1 MSITRTDG
9 ASGAYF
15 EVSATGVLTI
25 SDVVAAVAAG
35 KGAIVGPNGS
45 GWGHILRA

>member
-15 EVSATGVLTI
+15 EVSAT
-25 SDVVAAVAAG
+25 VAAG
-35 KGAIVGPNGS
+35 KGVLLGSNGVG
-45 GWGHILRA
+45 WAQILSA